1 MKRARFPFQTPPRFE
16 QILPPENES
25 FLWRIDDY
33 PWARSVWNSHPE
45 YEVHLIRRSHGTA
58 FIGDYIGDFSPGHLT
73 VIGSWLPHNWVSHIE
88 DGEIIQSRDLILQF
102 DPEIL
107 RKTSAFLPEI
117 RGLEKFLTIALR
129 GALFTEA
136 TAGAG
141 QEMLEAIGASRGTDR
156 LGRFMSLMELFASS
170 TSYEVLS
177 SSEFSPDRNPE
188 ALDIMQRA
196 LCAIHDNFDENLFLS
211 DIADNV
217 GMSESTFSRFF
228 KKNAGRSFTD
238 YVIELRIG
246 RACRLLSETR
256 QTISE
261 ICFTVG
267 FSNLSNFNKHFLR
280 QRGKTPSEYRK
291 MALGK
296 WPEPSR

>member
-1 MKRARFPFQTPPRFE
+1 MKRERSPFHTPPRFE

-33 PWARSVWNSHPE
+33 PWARSVWNFHPE
-45 YEVHLIRRSHGTA
+45 YEIHLIRRSHGTA
-58 FIGDYIGDFSPGHLT
+58 FVGDYIGDFSPGHLT

-88 DGEIIQSRDLILQF
+88 DGEIIAARDLILQF
-102 DPEIL
+102 DPDIL
-107 RKTSAFLPEI
+107 RRTGMFLPEI
-117 RGLEKFLTIALR
+117 RSLDKFLKLALR
-129 GALFTEA
+129 GVLFTGA
-136 TAGAG
+136 TAEAG
-141 QEMLEAIGASRGTDR
+141 REMLEAIGACRGADR
-156 LGRFMSLMELFASS
+156 LGRFMSLMEMFATS

-188 ALDIMQRA
+188 ALDLMQRA
-196 LCAIHDNFDENLFLS
+196 LHAIHENINDNLFLS
-211 DIADNV
+211 DIADSL

-261 ICFTVG
+261 ICFNVG

-291 MALGK
+291 MALSK
-296 WPEPSR
+296 WQEPKR